1 MSNFQKYK
9 HFFIHSLYPH
19 FMNTCYQ
26 TNTFKIV
33 QPRPETCS
41 LYLRI
46 QYFLNY
52 RGSASSFLKNEVN
65 SDLSKSFSIY
75 GSHYIKAQL
84 YHDTMKFYLGMSKL
98 VHIVKLRYQPIYNDK
113 NLYLQEINKDKSV
126 ILNEN
131 NTNYVFEYC
140 ELYKICKSAITYTDE
155 SHMLSVQQI
164 KNPYTNLPFS
174 SHNIYNIYF
183 TLEQNKKLPY
193 VFNVFY
199 KINFNIRQVYTDYNF
214 IFLKE
219 ALKLKY
225 NNFNINQKCS
235 IIKDMVE
242 DYYYDSFANLSEKMF
257 LSLFDNI
264 GRTYFIMRELE
275 KQSYPDLY
283 EFERKISKYLC
294 LTQNKYPKLGR
305 KIYYRNPDKSYSYYI
320 YVNPTLL
327 SHFSD

>member
-1 MSNFQKYK
+1 MSKFQKYK
-9 HFFIHSLYPH
+9 HFFIHFLYPH
-19 FMNTCYQ
+19 FLNTCSK

-33 QPRPETCS
+33 QSLPETCS
-41 LYLRI
+41 LYLCI

-52 RGSASSFLKNEVN
+52 KGSAFSFFKNEVN
-65 SDLSKSFSIY
+65 SEISEKLSIC
-75 GSHYIKAQL
+75 GSHYIKTQL
-84 YHDTMKFYLGMSKL
+84 YYDTMKFYMGMSKL
-98 VHIVKLRYQPIYNDK
+98 IHIAKLRYQHRYNDK
-113 NLYLQEINKDKSV
+113 NLCLQEINKDKSI

-140 ELYKICKSAITYTDE
+140 ELYKICKGALTYTDE
-155 SHMLSVQQI
+155 SHRLSIQKI

-174 SHNIYNIYF
+174 LHNIYNIYF
-183 TLEQNKKLPY
+183 TLEQNNKLPY
-193 VFNVFY
+193 VFKVFY
-199 KINFNIRQVYTDYNF
+199 KLNFNIRRVYTDYNF

-235 IIKDMVE
+235 IICAMVE
-242 DYYYDSFANLSEKMF
+242 DYDYGSFANLSEKI
-257 LSLFDNI
+257 LIYLFDNI
-264 GRTYFIMRELE
+264 GRTYFIMNELDE
-275 KQSYPDLY
+275 QSYTDLY
-283 EFERKISKYLC
+283 DFDRKISKCLC

-305 KIYYRNPDKSYSYYI
+305 KIYYRNPDTSYSYYI